1 MNKTAFITGISGQ
14 DGAYLS
20 QLLLNKGYR
29 VIGGERR
36 SASGQLWRLK
46 ELNIEKDIEIC
57 DFELSE
63 FTNIYR
69 NIEKY
74 NPDEFYNLAAQSF
87 VASSFEMPTMTADI
101 TGVGV
106 SRVLEAIKQ
115 INSKIKFYQASS
127 SEMFGKVAE
136 TPQNE
141 KTPFYPRSPYAAA
154 KLFGHWMTVNYR
166 EAYSMFACSG
176 ILFNH
181 ESPLRG
187 KQFVTRKITIGLSN
201 ILKNEQKVL
210 ELGNLDAKRDWGF
223 AGDYV
228 EAMYLMLQMDKPD
241 DYVVSTGKT
250 HSVRDFI
257 NLACKNLNIDLEWQ
271 GSGMNEIGINKKNN
285 QTIIKINPK
294 YYRPSE
300 VDILLGDATK
310 SNQVLGWKPKTTF
323 NELVEMMVARDYKSS
338 I

>member
-36 SASGQLWRLK
+36 TASSQLWRLK
-46 ELNIEKDIEIC
+46 ELNLEKDIEIC

-69 NIEKY
+69 NIERYK
-74 NPDEFYNLAAQSF
+74 PDEFYNLAAQSF
-87 VASSFEMPTMTADI
+87 VASSFEMPTMTSDI

-115 INSKIKFYQASS
+115 INPKIKFYQASS

-141 KTPFYPRSPYAAA
+141 NTPFYPRSPYAVA

-166 EAYSMFACSG
+166 EAYNMFACSG

-187 KQFVTRKITIGLSN
+187 EQFVTRKITLGLSN
-201 ILKNEQKVL
+201 ILQNNQEFL
-210 ELGNLDAKRDWGF
+210 ELGNIDSKRDWGF

-228 EAMYLMLQMDKPD
+228 KAMHLMLQMNKPD

-257 NLACKNLNIDLEWQ
+257 NFACKTLNIDLIWE
-271 GSGMNEIGINKKNN
+271 GNGLNEVGIDKKNN
-285 QTIIKINPK
+285 KTIIKINPK

-300 VDILLGDATK
+300 VDILLGDSSK
-310 SNQVLGWKPKTTF
+310 SRKILKWEPETTF
-323 NELVEMMVARDYKSS
+323 EELVEMMLTADYSK
-338 I
+338 